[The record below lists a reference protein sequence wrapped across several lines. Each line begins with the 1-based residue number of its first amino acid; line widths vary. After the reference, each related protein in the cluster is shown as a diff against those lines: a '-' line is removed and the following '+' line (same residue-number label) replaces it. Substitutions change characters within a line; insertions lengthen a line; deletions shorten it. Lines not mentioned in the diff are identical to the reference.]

1 MSTTDKIEQPVD
13 VQTTNDT
20 FQADVSAVRASV
32 ETAAEILEAND
43 EPLRIGRLVG
53 TAFRVGSRGQHRL
66 ETYVRV
72 ARQYLEENGL
82 DASVEIGG
90 RQ

>member
-1 MSTTDKIEQPVD
+1 MTASTQPAETSA
-13 VQTTNDT
+13 QTTNDS
-20 FQADVSAVRASV
+20 FQTDVSAVRANV
-32 ETAAEILEAND
+32 ETAAELLESND

-53 TAFRVGSRGQHRL
+53 TAFRIGTREKHRL

-82 DASVEIGG
+82 DTSVEIRGVS
-90 RQ
+90 R